1 MDALQLADQL
11 QDENTGAVINQTADT
26 LRRQYFQVKNLTRM
40 LKETRA
46 KLYEL
51 DNDLWMSAHDCLEH
65 YGEKDE
71 RDQ

>member
-40 LKETRA
+40 LKEARSE
-46 KLYEL
+46 LYKL
-51 DNDLWMSAHDCLEH
+51 DNDLWMSAQDVLDH
-65 YGEKDE
+65 YGDKDE
-71 RDQ
+71 